1 MKVVG
6 AKRLAR
12 KLRRLPDEV
21 EADVAKMV
29 KKSGNELATIARQ
42 LVPVATGDLKS
53 TIKVTIEDRGMAAR
67 VTAGSDEK
75 RSIIQARTVE
85 GGRDPA
91 SVSGGMA
98 AQPFLNP
105 AATYLSKRIKGRL
118 KRAVNKAAKRVAN
131 G

>member
-42 LVPVATGDLKS
+42 LVPVDTGDLKS